1 MCNGINLIFIK
12 LRLDSLIFA
21 VLNFT
26 PMTDCIPYKD
36 AKYFSELMVDY
47 LDRNEKL
54 TDFYHNYPDIKGFE
68 KQIEEREKAVSK
80 TNRSALTVSL
90 IGQYACYHGKI
101 SKNVKDNI
109 TSLVEPNTFTITT
122 GHQLN
127 LFTGPLYFLYKIVS
141 VINLTKKLKI
151 EFPDKNFVPVY
162 WMATED
168 HDFEEIN
175 YFNFKGK
182 KIHWNRASGGAV
194 GKFSTEGLQE
204 VYDLFSQDL
213 GVGANADKLRELFRK
228 AYLDHSNLTEA
239 TRFLV
244 NELFAE
250 EGLVIV
256 DGNDKALKKLL
267 IPHIKQDI
275 FENVAY
281 EQVSESAS
289 DLELLGYGVQVNP
302 REINLFYLSENSR
315 DRIVAVEGGFEVLDT
330 NIRFTEKQ
338 LLDAIENTPEK
349 FSPNVIMRPLYQE
362 VILPNLCYI
371 GGGGEIAY
379 WLELKNYFDAAQVT
393 FPILLLRNSALL
405 VTEKQAKKLA
415 NLQIPFKQLFLK
427 RDSFI
432 NKKVREISDIDIDF
446 SKQKKQLHEQFKTM
460 YTIAEETDKSFI
472 GAVKAQEVKQ
482 LKGLEHLEKRLL
494 KAQKRKL
501 ADHVVRITEI
511 QNELFPNQSLQERT
525 ANFSEAY
532 LEYGEQLIPWLLETL
547 DPLNGCFTILVK

>member
-21 VLNFT
+21 VLNSNL
-26 PMTDCIPYKD
+26 MTDCISYKD
-36 AKYFSELMVDY
+36 AKYFSDLMVDY

-54 TDFYHNYPDIKGFE
+54 ANFYHNYPDINGFKKQLKEKGEAF
-68 KQIEEREKAVSK
+68 SK
-80 TNRSALTVSL
+80 ETRSILVSALEN
-90 IGQYACYHGKI
+90 QYKELHTSDAVI
-101 SKNVKDNI
+101 ANIQDLKNAD
-109 TSLVEPNTFTITT
+109 TFTITT

-141 VINLTKKLKI
+141 VINLTKKLKA
-151 EFPDKNFVPVY
+151 EFPDANFVPVY

-175 YFNFKGK
+175 YFNFRGK
-182 KIHWNRASGGAV
+182 KIHWNRESAGVV
-194 GKFSTEGLQE
+194 GEFSTEGLQE
-204 VYDLFSQDL
+204 VFNLFSKDL
-213 GVGANADKLRELFRK
+213 GVGVNADRLRELFSK
-228 AYLDHSNLTEA
+228 AYLKHKNLTEA
-239 TRFLV
+239 TRYLV

-379 WLELKNYFDAAQVT
+379 WLELKNYFDTAQVT